1 MPRHG
6 MHHRPKNNKRR
17 TQKRHRR
24 PAIQRQLTANL
35 GTRERLLQVASDMR
49 RDPTLSFSRAAADRG
64 VSPKSRHAFLK
75 NLFYRD
81 ASGRILPRKSD
92 RYRKALFIPNTQPGQ
107 FTEIRTKNSR
117 ERSLV
122 GQWHVAMNAAAG
134 GDFSRIDAFPKNQV
148 VGGVRLATSLDEVQR
163 IVEAMAESDGRY
175 EGPYRSKMVRA

>member
-1 MPRHG
+1 MQRE
-6 MHHRPKNNKRR
+6 MQRRRKNDKRR
-17 TQKRHRR
+17 RTRR
-24 PAIQRQLTANL
+24 SRQRQLTANL

-92 RYRKALFIPNTQPGQ
+92 RYRKALFIPNAQPGQ
-107 FTEIRTKNSR
+107 VTEIRTKNSQ
-117 ERSLV
+117 ERSSV
-122 GQWHVAMNAAAG
+122 GQWHVAINAAAG

-148 VGGVRLATSLDEVQR
+148 VGGVRLATSRDEVQR